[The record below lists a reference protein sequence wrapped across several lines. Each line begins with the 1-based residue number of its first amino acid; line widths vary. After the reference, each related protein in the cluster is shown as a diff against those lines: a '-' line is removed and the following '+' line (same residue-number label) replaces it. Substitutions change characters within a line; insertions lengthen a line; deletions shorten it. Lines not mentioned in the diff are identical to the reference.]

1 MARPKYTENSITAKE
16 RIENAF
22 WTLLADNDYE
32 KISIKMLVAEA
43 DVNHNSL
50 YYYYDNINAIAK
62 SAFDN
67 TVIKQLGMITQSASI
82 MNIDQLKI
90 FIQSQ
95 PKIATRYQRIKLFAS
110 ANSIYLQQLL
120 KEGLLDTWLT
130 QNGKSKDDLSSLD
143 LLELDFI
150 FSAIVALL
158 GRKNDLSDLEQ
169 FIQGDLGHSLI
180 HTMKRILS

>member
-16 RIENAF
+16 RIKNAF

-32 KISIKMLVAEA
+32 KISIKMLAAEA
-43 DVNHNSL
+43 GVNHNSL

-67 TVIKQLGMITQSASI
+67 TVIKQLGLLTHFASVS
-82 MNIDQLKI
+82 NIDALKK

-95 PKIATRYQRIKLFAS
+95 PEIATRYQRIKLFAS
-110 ANSIYLQQLL
+110 ANSIYLQHLL
-120 KEGLLDTWLT
+120 KDGLLDTWLS
-130 QNGKSKDDLSSLD
+130 QSGKSKEDLSSLD
-143 LLELDFI
+143 LLELEFM

-158 GRKNDLSDLEQ
+158 GRKNDPDDLEQ
-169 FIQGDLGHSLI
+169 FIQGSLGQSLI
-180 HTMKRILS
+180 STLKRILS